1 MVQLKDIIMLN
12 DTDFKIEQMKMLK
25 TIGDAVRE
33 FAISTGFD
41 NVSVSSQCCNE
52 PVMTSDGKMHEG
64 LNISF
69 TCDIYDPDLDDDD
82 E

>member
-1 MVQLKDIIMLN
+1 MLN
-12 DTDFKIEQMKMLK
+12 DTDFKIEQIKMLK

-33 FAISTGFD
+33 FALSTGVD
-41 NVSVSSQCCNE
+41 NVSVGTQCSNE

-64 LNISF
+64 LNVSF
-69 TCDIYDPDLDDDD
+69 TCDIYTPEWDDDD

>member
-1 MVQLKDIIMLN
+1 MLN

-33 FAISTGFD
+33 FALSTGFD
-41 NVSVSSQCCNE
+41 NISVGTQCSNE

-64 LNISF
+64 LNVSF
-69 TCDIYDPDLDDDD
+69 TCDIYTPEWDDDD

>member
-1 MVQLKDIIMLN
+1 MLN

-25 TIGDAVRE
+25 TIGNAVRK
-33 FAISTGFD
+33 FALSTGID

-52 PVMTSDGKMHEG
+52 PVMTSDGKMHGG
-64 LNISF
+64 LNVSF
-69 TCDIYDPDLDDDD
+69 TCEIYNNELDDDD

>member
-1 MVQLKDIIMLN
+1 MLN

-33 FAISTGFD
+33 FAISTGVD

-52 PVMTSDGKMHEG
+52 PVMTSDGKMHDG
-64 LNISF
+64 LNVIF
-69 TCDIYDPDLDDDD
+69 TCDIYSPDNDDDD

>member
-33 FAISTGFD
+33 FALSTGVD

-52 PVMTSDGKMHEG
+52 PIMTSDGKIHEG
-64 LNISF
+64 LNVSF
-69 TCDIYDPDLDDDD
+69 TCEIYNNELNDDD

>member
-1 MVQLKDIIMLN
+1 MVQLKGIIMLN

-25 TIGDAVRE
+25 AIGEAVRD
-33 FAISTGFD
+33 FALSTGVD

-52 PVMTSDGKMHEG
+52 PIMTSDGKIHEG
-64 LNISF
+64 LNVSF
-69 TCDIYDPDLDDDD
+69 TCEIYNNELDDDY